1 MRVVVI
7 AEYYP
12 RPSHPALG
20 IWAHR
25 QALAA
30 QEEGVDVRVL
40 ALERPLPPLSALRA
54 LRPGGGRPD
63 LDPLRQWARGVR
75 AQPRS
80 TTIDGIPVRY
90 VRFVS
95 PPRPMS
101 YGRWGSWAALTLGRA
116 LDALARSWPFD
127 LVHAHYAV
135 PSGDAARRWLTGR
148 GGRRP
153 LVVSVHGGDLTYAAA
168 RSERGRATVA
178 EVLRLAEAVLVN
190 SEWTRAG
197 VEALVGSRDEL
208 RVVHPGAELAKL
220 ADDPHPDPTL
230 VTVAHLEPHKGQA
243 DVIRAL
249 AALAG
254 RHPSLRYVLVGD
266 GPQRAELEQLGG
278 RLGVAERVDFRGA
291 LPHEDA
297 LEELGRCQIHVMPS
311 RHDGFGVAHI
321 EAMGAGLPTIG
332 GEGTGAEDIAG
343 AGEGAILVRPGDL
356 NALVR
361 AIEGLLSDDERRR
374 KLGVAAR
381 KTVFEHFSWQRN
393 GSETAAVYRALAG

>member
-25 QALAA
+25 QALAV

-101 YGRWGSWAALTLGRA
+101 YGRWGSWAAPTLGRA

-135 PSGDAARRWLTGR
+135 PSGDAAWRWLTGR
-148 GGRRP
+148 GGRKP

-178 EVLRLAEAVLVN
+178 EVLRVAEAVLVN

-208 RVVHPGAELAKL
+208 RVVHPGAELAKP
-220 ADDPHPDPTL
+220 ADDPHPGPTL

-254 RHPSLRYVLVGD
+254 RHPGLRYVLVGD

-291 LPHEDA
+291 LLHEDA

-343 AGEGAILVRPGDL
+343 TGEGAILVRPGDL

-374 KLGVAAR
+374 KLGAAAR